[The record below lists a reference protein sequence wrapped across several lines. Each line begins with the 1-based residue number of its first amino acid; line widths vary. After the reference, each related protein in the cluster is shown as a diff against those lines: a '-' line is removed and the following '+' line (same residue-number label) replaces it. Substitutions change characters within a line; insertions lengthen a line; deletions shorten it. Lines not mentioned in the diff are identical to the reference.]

1 MSEKQGFKLK
11 KNQIIGASVAALL
24 LIGGGSVYAVNS
36 QKKAQAEKIELAEKK
51 EKEDYKKLSLQ
62 VDDLVKKAYDT
73 RNAKDI
79 EMAETIIKKLKEQDQ
94 KDPKAKMTK
103 LHSFLDLIKKTD
115 QLLATAEKSKK
126 DSDIKAAQN
135 SINEEKDEYL
145 KKDKEAHQ
153 KRLDKLKQV
162 IKEQKDKE
170 SKEKSEKEKAQKTEE
185 QKQQATD
192 GNNKENATNPAQE
205 NKAQNEAA
213 NGTPANN
220 TTGQAEQPQA
230 PAVEQPVEQPQA
242 PVDNGGGYTP
252 APPAGNGGGAVTP
265 EQPNPTPPPVD
276 NGGGNSGGGNTG
288 GGNVT
293 PPPSNTID
301 PGTPQGSL
309 GLFPTQAAAEAAGTA
324 KARELEISTGQPYR
338 VQTWEVLYTDG
349 RSAGFTGELVPFG

>member
-11 KNQIIGASVAALL
+11 KNQIIGVSVAALL

-62 VDDLVKKAYDT
+62 VDDSVKKAYDT
-73 RNAKDI
+73 RSAKDI

-153 KRLDKLKQV
+153 KRLDKLKQG
-162 IKEQKDKE
+162 INEQKDKE
-170 SKEKSEKEKAQKTEE
+170 AKEKSEKEKAQKAEE
-185 QKQQATD
+185 QKQQATA
-192 GNNKENATNPAQE
+192 GNNKENATYPAQE

-242 PVDNGGGYTP
+242 PADNGGGYTP

-293 PPPSNTID
+293 PPPSNEYD
-301 PGTPQGSL
+301 PMTPVGSG
-309 GLFPTQAAAEAAGTA
+309 GLFGSAAEATAAGQA
-324 KARELEISTGQPYR
+324 KALELKKQGKGDFNVI
-338 VQTWEVLYTDG
+338 TWDVKYTDG
-349 RSAGFTGELVPFG
+349 RLAGWTYELA

>member
-11 KNQIIGASVAALL
+11 KNQIIGVSVAALL

-62 VDDLVKKAYDT
+62 VDESVKKAYDT
-73 RNAKDI
+73 RSAKDI

-126 DSDIKAAQN
+126 DSDIKAVQN

-153 KRLDKLKQV
+153 KRLDKLKQG

-170 SKEKSEKEKAQKTEE
+170 AKEKSEKEKSQKDEE
-185 QKQQATD
+185 QKQQAAA

-242 PVDNGGGYTP
+242 PADNGGGYTP
-252 APPAGNGGGAVTP
+252 APPAG
-265 EQPNPTPPPVD
+265 

-293 PPPSNTID
+293 PPPSNEYD
-301 PGTPQGSL
+301 PMTPVGSG
-309 GLFPTQAAAEAAGTA
+309 GLFGSAAEATAAGQA
-324 KARELEISTGQPYR
+324 KALELSKQGQGDYR
-338 VQTWEVLYTDG
+338 VVTWEVKYTDG
-349 RSAGFTGELVPFG
+349 RSAGWTYELAI

>member
-62 VDDLVKKAYDT
+62 VDDSVKKAYDT
-73 RNAKDI
+73 RSAKDI

-94 KDPKAKMTK
+94 KDPKTKMTK

-170 SKEKSEKEKAQKTEE
+170 SKEKSEKEKAQKAEE
-185 QKQQATD
+185 QKQQSAA

-242 PVDNGGGYTP
+242 PVDNGGG
-252 APPAGNGGGAVTP
+252 AVTP
-265 EQPNPTPPPVD
+265 EQPNPTPPVD

-293 PPPSNTID
+293 PPPSNEYD
-301 PGTPQGSL
+301 PMTPVGSG
-309 GLFPTQAAAEAAGTA
+309 GLFGSAAEATAVGQA
-324 KARELEISTGQPYR
+324 KALELSKQGQGDYR
-338 VQTWEVLYTDG
+338 VVTWEVKYTDG
-349 RSAGFTGELVPFG
+349 RSAGWTYELAI

>member
-11 KNQIIGASVAALL
+11 KNQIIGVSVAALL

-62 VDDLVKKAYDT
+62 VDDSVKKAYDT
-73 RNAKDI
+73 RSAKDI

-153 KRLDKLKQV
+153 KRLDKLKQG
-162 IKEQKDKE
+162 INEQKDKE
-170 SKEKSEKEKAQKTEE
+170 PKEKSEKEKAQKAEE
-185 QKQQATD
+185 QKQQVAA

-220 TTGQAEQPQA
+220 TTGQTEQPQA

-242 PVDNGGGYTP
+242 PADNGGGYTP
-252 APPAGNGGGAVTP
+252 APSAGNGGGAVTP
-265 EQPNPTPPPVD
+265 EQPSPTPPPVD

-293 PPPSNTID
+293 PPPSNEYD
-301 PGTPQGSL
+301 PMTPVGSG
-309 GLFPTQAAAEAAGTA
+309 GLFGSAAEATAAGQS
-324 KARELEISTGQPYR
+324 KALELKKQGKGDFNVI
-338 VQTWEVLYTDG
+338 TWDVKYTDG
-349 RSAGFTGELVPFG
+349 RLAGWTYELA

>member
-36 QKKAQAEKIELAEKK
+36 QKKAQAEKVELAEKK
-51 EKEDYKKLSLQ
+51 EKDDYKNLSLQ
-62 VDDLVKKAYDT
+62 VDDSVKKAYDT
-73 RNAKDI
+73 RNTKDI

-153 KRLDKLKQV
+153 KRLDKLKQG
-162 IKEQKDKE
+162 IKEQKAKE
-170 SKEKSEKEKAQKTEE
+170 AKEKSEKEKAQKAEE
-185 QKQQATD
+185 QKQQSTT
-192 GNNKENATNPAQE
+192 GNKENATNPAQE
-205 NKAQNEAA
+205 NKVQNEAA
-213 NGTPANN
+213 NETPATNA
-220 TTGQAEQPQA
+220 TGQAEQPQA

-242 PVDNGGGYTP
+242 PADNGGGYTP

-293 PPPSNTID
+293 PPPSNEYD
-301 PGTPQGSL
+301 PMTPVGSG
-309 GLFPTQAAAEAAGTA
+309 GLFGSAAEATAAGQA
-324 KARELEISTGQPYR
+324 KALELKKQGKGDFNVI
-338 VQTWEVLYTDG
+338 TWDVKYTDG
-349 RSAGFTGELVPFG
+349 RLAGWTYELA

>member
-62 VDDLVKKAYDT
+62 VDDSVKKAYDT

-153 KRLDKLKQV
+153 KRLDKLKQG

-170 SKEKSEKEKAQKTEE
+170 AKEKSEKEKAQKAEE
-185 QKQQATD
+185 QKQQATA

-213 NGTPANN
+213 NGAPANN
-220 TTGQAEQPQA
+220 TTGQAEQPEA

-252 APPAGNGGGAVTP
+252 APPAGNGGAGVTP

-293 PPPSNTID
+293 PPPSNEYD
-301 PGTPQGSL
+301 PMTPVGSG
-309 GLFPTQAAAEAAGTA
+309 GLFGSAAEATAAGQA
-324 KARELEISTGQPYR
+324 KALELSKQGQGDYR
-338 VQTWEVLYTDG
+338 VVTWEVKYTDG
-349 RSAGFTGELVPFG
+349 RSAGWTYELAI

>member
-1 MSEKQGFKLK
+1 MSGKQGFKLK

-62 VDDLVKKAYDT
+62 VDDSIKKAYDT

-153 KRLDKLKQV
+153 KRLDKLKQG

-170 SKEKSEKEKAQKTEE
+170 AKEKSEKEKAQKAEE
-185 QKQQATD
+185 QKQQATA

-205 NKAQNEAA
+205 NKVQNEAA

-230 PAVEQPVEQPQA
+230 PVVEQPVEQPQA
-242 PVDNGGGYTP
+242 PADNGGGYTP
-252 APPAGNGGGAVTP
+252 APPAGNGGAGVTP

-293 PPPSNTID
+293 PPPSNEYD
-301 PGTPQGSL
+301 PMTPVGSG
-309 GLFPTQAAAEAAGTA
+309 GLFGSAAEATAAGQA
-324 KARELEISTGQPYR
+324 KALELKKQGKGDFNVI
-338 VQTWEVLYTDG
+338 TWDVKYTDG
-349 RSAGFTGELVPFG
+349 RLAGWTYELA

>member
-62 VDDLVKKAYDT
+62 VDDSVKKAYDT
-73 RNAKDI
+73 RSAKDI

-94 KDPKAKMTK
+94 KDPKTKMTK

-170 SKEKSEKEKAQKTEE
+170 SKEKSEKEKAQKAEE
-185 QKQQATD
+185 QKQQSAA

-205 NKAQNEAA
+205 NKDQNEAA
-213 NGTPANN
+213 NGAPANN

-293 PPPSNTID
+293 PPPSNEYD
-301 PGTPQGSL
+301 PMTPVGSG
-309 GLFPTQAAAEAAGTA
+309 GLFGSAAEATAAGQA
-324 KARELEISTGQPYR
+324 KALELKKQGKGDFNVI
-338 VQTWEVLYTDG
+338 TWDVKYTDG
-349 RSAGFTGELVPFG
+349 RLAGWTYELA

>member
-24 LIGGGSVYAVNS
+24 LIGGGSVYAVSS

-62 VDDLVKKAYDT
+62 VDDSVKKAYDT
-73 RNAKDI
+73 RSAKDI

-153 KRLDKLKQV
+153 KRLDKLKKG
-162 IKEQKDKE
+162 IKEQRNKE
-170 SKEKSEKEKAQKTEE
+170 AKEKSEKEKAQKAEE
-185 QKQQATD
+185 QKQQAITE
-192 GNNKENATNPAQE
+192 NNKENATNPAQE

-220 TTGQAEQPQA
+220 TTGQIEQPQA

-242 PVDNGGGYTP
+242 PADNGGGYTP

-265 EQPNPTPPPVD
+265 EQPSPTPPPVD

-293 PPPSNTID
+293 PPPSNEYD
-301 PGTPQGSL
+301 PMTPVGSG
-309 GLFPTQAAAEAAGTA
+309 GLFGSAAEATAAGQA
-324 KARELEISTGQPYR
+324 KALELKKQGKGDFNVI
-338 VQTWEVLYTDG
+338 TWDVKYTDG
-349 RSAGFTGELVPFG
+349 RLAGWTYELA

>member
-62 VDDLVKKAYDT
+62 VDDSIKKAYDT

-153 KRLDKLKQV
+153 KRLDKLKQG

-170 SKEKSEKEKAQKTEE
+170 AKEKSEKEKAQKAEE
-185 QKQQATD
+185 QKQQATA
-192 GNNKENATNPAQE
+192 GNNKENGTNPAQE

-213 NGTPANN
+213 NGAPANN
-220 TTGQAEQPQA
+220 TTGQAEQPEA

-293 PPPSNTID
+293 PPPSNEYD
-301 PGTPQGSL
+301 PMTPVGSG
-309 GLFPTQAAAEAAGTA
+309 GLFGSAAEATAAGQA
-324 KARELEISTGQPYR
+324 KALELKKQGKGDFNVI
-338 VQTWEVLYTDG
+338 TWDVKYTDG
-349 RSAGFTGELVPFG
+349 RLAGWTYELA

>member
-11 KNQIIGASVAALL
+11 KNQIIGVSVAALL

-62 VDDLVKKAYDT
+62 VDDSVKKAYDT
-73 RNAKDI
+73 RSAKDI

-153 KRLDKLKQV
+153 KRLDKLKQG

-170 SKEKSEKEKAQKTEE
+170 AKEKSEKEKAQKAEE

-205 NKAQNEAA
+205 NKVQNEAA

-220 TTGQAEQPQA
+220 TTGQAEQTQA

-293 PPPSNTID
+293 PPPSNEYD
-301 PGTPQGSL
+301 PMTPVGSG
-309 GLFPTQAAAEAAGTA
+309 GLFGSAAEATAAGQA
-324 KARELEISTGQPYR
+324 KALELKKQGKGDFNVI
-338 VQTWEVLYTDG
+338 TWDVKYTDG
-349 RSAGFTGELVPFG
+349 RLAGWTYELA

>member
-62 VDDLVKKAYDT
+62 VDDSIKKAYDT

-170 SKEKSEKEKAQKTEE
+170 SKEKSEKEKAQKAEE
-185 QKQQATD
+185 QKQQSAA

-265 EQPNPTPPPVD
+265 EQPNPTPPVD

-293 PPPSNTID
+293 PPPSNEYD
-301 PGTPQGSL
+301 PMTPVGSG
-309 GLFPTQAAAEAAGTA
+309 GLFGSAAEATAVGQA
-324 KARELEISTGQPYR
+324 KALELSKQGQGDYR
-338 VQTWEVLYTDG
+338 VVTWEVKYTDG
-349 RSAGFTGELVPFG
+349 RSAGWTYELAI

>member
-62 VDDLVKKAYDT
+62 VDDSIKKAYDT

-79 EMAETIIKKLKEQDQ
+79 EMAETIIKTLKEQDQ

-115 QLLATAEKSKK
+115 QLLATAEKTKK

-170 SKEKSEKEKAQKTEE
+170 SKEKSEKEKAQKAEE
-185 QKQQATD
+185 QKQQSAA

-213 NGTPANN
+213 NGIPANN

-252 APPAGNGGGAVTP
+252 APPAGNGGAGVTP

-276 NGGGNSGGGNTG
+276 NGGGNSGGGNNG

>member
-11 KNQIIGASVAALL
+11 KNQIIGVSVAALL

-62 VDDLVKKAYDT
+62 VDDSVKKAYDT
-73 RNAKDI
+73 RSAKDI

-170 SKEKSEKEKAQKTEE
+170 SKEKSEKEKAQKAEE
-185 QKQQATD
+185 QKQQAAA

-213 NGTPANN
+213 NETPATN

-230 PAVEQPVEQPQA
+230 PAVEQPQA

-293 PPPSNTID
+293 PPPSNEYD
-301 PGTPQGSL
+301 PMTPVGSG
-309 GLFPTQAAAEAAGTA
+309 GLFGSAAEATAAGQA
-324 KARELEISTGQPYR
+324 KALELKKQGKGDFNVI
-338 VQTWEVLYTDG
+338 TWDVKYTDG
-349 RSAGFTGELVPFG
+349 RLAGWTYELA

>member
-51 EKEDYKKLSLQ
+51 EKEDYQKLSLQ
-62 VDDLVKKAYDT
+62 VDDSIKKAYDT

-153 KRLDKLKQV
+153 KRLDKLKQG
-162 IKEQKDKE
+162 INEQKDKE
-170 SKEKSEKEKAQKTEE
+170 AKEKSEKEKAQKAEE
-185 QKQQATD
+185 QKQQATAE
-192 GNNKENATNPAQE
+192 NNKENATNPAQE
-205 NKAQNEAA
+205 NKDQNEAA

-293 PPPSNTID
+293 PPPSNEYD
-301 PGTPQGSL
+301 PMTPVGSG
-309 GLFPTQAAAEAAGTA
+309 GLFGSAAEATAAGQA
-324 KARELEISTGQPYR
+324 KALELSKQGQGDYR
-338 VQTWEVLYTDG
+338 VVTWEVKYTDG
-349 RSAGFTGELVPFG
+349 RSAGWTYELAI

>member
-1 MSEKQGFKLK
+1 MSEKKEFKFGK
-11 KNQIIGASVAALL
+11 KQLIGVSIAAVL
-24 LIGGGSVYAVNS
+24 LIGGGSAYAVNN
-36 QKKAQAEKIELAEKK
+36 QKKAEAEKVELAEKK
-51 EKEDYKKLSLQ
+51 EKEDYQKLTLEVNDS
-62 VDDLVKKAYDT
+62 VNKAYDT
-73 RNAKDI
+73 RSAKDI

-153 KRLDKLKQV
+153 KRLDKLKQG

-170 SKEKSEKEKAQKTEE
+170 AKEKSEKEKAQKAEE
-185 QKQQATD
+185 QKQQSTT
-192 GNNKENATNPAQE
+192 GNKENATNPAQE

-220 TTGQAEQPQA
+220 TTGQAEQPQV

-242 PVDNGGGYTP
+242 PADNGGGYTP

-293 PPPSNTID
+293 PPPSNEYD
-301 PGTPQGSL
+301 PMTPVGSG
-309 GLFPTQAAAEAAGTA
+309 GLFGSDGEATSAGLA
-324 KARELEISTGQPYR
+324 KARELEIATGQAYR
-338 VQTWEVLYTDG
+338 VQTWEVKYTDG
-349 RSAGFTGELVPFG
+349 RSAGWTYELVI

>member
-11 KNQIIGASVAALL
+11 KNQIIGVSVAALL

-62 VDDLVKKAYDT
+62 VDDSIKKAYDT

-170 SKEKSEKEKAQKTEE
+170 SKEKSEKEKAQKAEE
-185 QKQQATD
+185 QKQQSAA

-205 NKAQNEAA
+205 NKAQNDAA
-213 NGTPANN
+213 NETPVTN

-242 PVDNGGGYTP
+242 PADNGGGYTP

-293 PPPSNTID
+293 PPPSNEYD
-301 PGTPQGSL
+301 PMTPVGSG
-309 GLFPTQAAAEAAGTA
+309 GLFGSAAEATAAGQA
-324 KARELEISTGQPYR
+324 KALELKKQGKGDFNVI
-338 VQTWEVLYTDG
+338 TWDVKYTDG
-349 RSAGFTGELVPFG
+349 RLAGWTYELA

>member
-11 KNQIIGASVAALL
+11 KNQIIGVSVAALL

-36 QKKAQAEKIELAEKK
+36 QKKEQAEKIELAEKK

-62 VDDLVKKAYDT
+62 VDDSVKKAYDT
-73 RNAKDI
+73 RSAKDI

-153 KRLDKLKQV
+153 KRLDKLKQG

-170 SKEKSEKEKAQKTEE
+170 SKEKSEKEKAQKAEE
-185 QKQQATD
+185 QKQQSAA

-205 NKAQNEAA
+205 NKVQNEAA

-230 PAVEQPVEQPQA
+230 PVVEQPQA
-242 PVDNGGGYTP
+242 PADNGGGYTP

-293 PPPSNTID
+293 PPPSNEYD
-301 PGTPQGSL
+301 PMTPVGSG
-309 GLFPTQAAAEAAGTA
+309 GLFGSAAEATAAGQA
-324 KARELEISTGQPYR
+324 KALELKKQGKGDFNVI
-338 VQTWEVLYTDG
+338 TWDVKYTDG
-349 RSAGFTGELVPFG
+349 RLAGWTYELA

>member
-11 KNQIIGASVAALL
+11 KNQIIGVSVAALL

-62 VDDLVKKAYDT
+62 VDDSIKKAYDT

-153 KRLDKLKQV
+153 KRLDKLKQG

-170 SKEKSEKEKAQKTEE
+170 AKEKSEKEKAQKAEE
-185 QKQQATD
+185 QKQQAAA

-205 NKAQNEAA
+205 NKVQNEAG

-230 PAVEQPVEQPQA
+230 PAIEQPVEQPQA
-242 PVDNGGGYTP
+242 PADNGGGYTP

-293 PPPSNTID
+293 PPPSNEYD
-301 PGTPQGSL
+301 PMTPVGSG
-309 GLFPTQAAAEAAGTA
+309 GLFGSAAEATAAGQA
-324 KARELEISTGQPYR
+324 KALELKKQGKGDFNVI
-338 VQTWEVLYTDG
+338 TWDVKYTDG
-349 RSAGFTGELVPFG
+349 RLAGWTYELA

>member
-62 VDDLVKKAYDT
+62 VDDSIKKAYDT

-153 KRLDKLKQV
+153 KRLDKLKQG

-170 SKEKSEKEKAQKTEE
+170 AKEKSEKEKAQKAEE
-185 QKQQATD
+185 QKQQATA
-192 GNNKENATNPAQE
+192 GNNKENGTNPAQE

-242 PVDNGGGYTP
+242 PADNGGGYTP

-293 PPPSNTID
+293 PPPSNEYD
-301 PGTPQGSL
+301 PMTPVGSG
-309 GLFPTQAAAEAAGTA
+309 GLFGSAAEATAAGQA
-324 KARELEISTGQPYR
+324 KALELSKQGQGDYR
-338 VQTWEVLYTDG
+338 VVTWEVKYTDG
-349 RSAGFTGELVPFG
+349 RSAGWTYELAI

>member
-24 LIGGGSVYAVNS
+24 LIGGGSVYAVSS

-62 VDDLVKKAYDT
+62 VDDSVKKAYDT
-73 RNAKDI
+73 RSAKDI

-153 KRLDKLKQV
+153 KRLDKLKQG
-162 IKEQKDKE
+162 INEQKDKE
-170 SKEKSEKEKAQKTEE
+170 SKEKSEKEKAQKAEE
-185 QKQQATD
+185 QKQQAAA

-220 TTGQAEQPQA
+220 TTGQIEQPQA

-242 PVDNGGGYTP
+242 PADNGGGYTP

-293 PPPSNTID
+293 PPPSNEYD
-301 PGTPQGSL
+301 PMTPVGSG
-309 GLFPTQAAAEAAGTA
+309 GLFGSAAEATAAGQA
-324 KARELEISTGQPYR
+324 KALELKKQGKGDFNII
-338 VQTWEVLYTDG
+338 TWDVKYTDG
-349 RSAGFTGELVPFG
+349 RLAGWTYELA

>member
-62 VDDLVKKAYDT
+62 VDDSIKKAYDT

-153 KRLDKLKQV
+153 KRLDKLKQG

-170 SKEKSEKEKAQKTEE
+170 AKEKSEKEKAQKAEE
-185 QKQQATD
+185 QKQQAVA

-220 TTGQAEQPQA
+220 TTGQA
-230 PAVEQPVEQPQA
+230 EQPQA

>member
-62 VDDLVKKAYDT
+62 VDNSVKKAYDT
-73 RNAKDI
+73 RSAKDI
-79 EMAETIIKKLKEQDQ
+79 EMAETIIKKLKQQDQ
-94 KDPKAKMTK
+94 KGPQEKMTK
-103 LHSFLDLIKKTD
+103 LHSFLELIKKTD
-115 QLLATAEKSKK
+115 QLLVTAEKSKK
-126 DSDIKAAQN
+126 DSDIKVAQN

-153 KRLDKLKQV
+153 KRLDKLKQG

-170 SKEKSEKEKAQKTEE
+170 AKEKSEKEKAQKAEE
-185 QKQQATD
+185 QKQQAAA

-213 NGTPANN
+213 NETPATN

-242 PVDNGGGYTP
+242 PADNGGGYTP
-252 APPAGNGGGAVTP
+252 APPAGNGGAVIP

-276 NGGGNSGGGNTG
+276 NGGGNSGGNTG

-293 PPPSNTID
+293 PPPSNEYD
-301 PGTPQGSL
+301 PMTPVGSG
-309 GLFPTQAAAEAAGTA
+309 GLFGSDEEATAAGLA
-324 KARELEISTGQPYR
+324 KALELSKQGQGDYR
-338 VQTWEVLYTDG
+338 VETWEVKYIDG
-349 RSAGFTGELVPFG
+349 RSAGWTYELAI